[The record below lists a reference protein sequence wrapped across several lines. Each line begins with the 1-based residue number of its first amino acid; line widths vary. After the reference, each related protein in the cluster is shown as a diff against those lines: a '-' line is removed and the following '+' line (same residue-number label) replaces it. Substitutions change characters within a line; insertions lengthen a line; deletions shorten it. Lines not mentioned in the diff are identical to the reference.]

1 MKKSLLFIVSIFTL
15 IGACL
20 LVGCD
25 TTKTKSK
32 LHTDKNILAMSAISS
47 TNIFDETSNVCS
59 ARAKSLTPE
68 EEAIK
73 IAKIHEYLKVLENM
87 LLDNGPIQ
95 MVDEV
100 SDKAEYLNKI
110 SFSCKK
116 LTNETISYTLYF
128 NQELS
133 SGIEEKDDEEKEEIT
148 NIEES
153 EYTLSGIAI
162 VGDKEYKI
170 TGEKEI
176 EEGELE
182 LSLRIYQ
189 DETNFIDINQE
200 IEEGEVE
207 YNYDVYSNNTL
218 SYSMSLEME
227 EGSEI
232 EYQIVT
238 TNDGVE
244 ERIVYSKE
252 TEDGVEEIKVLYTTK
267 DLSYTVEVTSVFDKE
282 LDQFV
287 YQYKIVE
294 NGEVY
299 IFTK

>member
-32 LHTDKNILAMSAISS
+32 LHTDKNVLAMSAISS
-47 TNIFDETSNVCS
+47 TNIFDETSNVRS

-176 EEGELE
+176 EEGE
-182 LSLRIYQ
+182 
-189 DETNFIDINQE
+189 
-200 IEEGEVE
+200 VE

-227 EGSEI
+227 EANEI